1 MVESYLL
8 LLLLDAFGKIKL
20 TNFYGGTTFT
30 VAHLLRLSEIGH
42 QPDIKMV
49 ILLDVTTVLLLYS
62 RSAEGI
68 KLKIAK
74 LLDWL

>member
-42 QPDIKMV
+42 HPDIKMV
-49 ILLDVTTVLLLYS
+49 ILLD
-62 RSAEGI
+62 
-68 KLKIAK
+68 
-74 LLDWL
+74 